1 MAVLDTSPKFTHI
14 NSSAAN
20 LVQQNG
26 KYSNI
31 NLQSDAIEVVEELFS
46 RQLERAAGENS
57 QINTPV
63 AGDAEARAAF
73 WLLLHIE
80 IQRSIFLN
88 RCKNQ
93 KFWPRIRTLIG
104 SPPFSFLNPTDDFV
118 LNAGGITFKRI
129 HMAPAEQ
136 GAILSAGEISDGHFV
151 DQYDRAYKIIAVE
164 GQQVSSLSLYRNLQR
179 GKRLVVDMRL
189 PRMKLTDRVGI
200 YKSKSNQRSA
210 IHFPKSGETVKLTIN
225 KHLFSSTGV
234 SEVFI
239 VVKSIQPRGYKSPVC
254 RVFCVVE

>member
-1 MAVLDTSPKFTHI
+1 MAVLDSGASFIP

-20 LVQQNG
+20 SAQQNG
-26 KYSNI
+26 KYYNI
-31 NLQSDAIEVVEELFS
+31 NLQSDAIEVVEDLFS

-73 WLLLHIE
+73 WLLLNLE
-80 IQRSIFLN
+80 TQRSIFLN

-151 DQYDRAYKIIAVE
+151 DEFGRVYKIVALE
-164 GQQVSSLSLYRNLQR
+164 GQKTSSLSLYRNLQR
-179 GKRLVVDMRL
+179 GKRLIIDMRL
-189 PRMKLTDRVGI
+189 PRLTIVDRVGI
-200 YKSKSNQRSA
+200 YKSTNNKSA

-225 KHLFSSTGV
+225 SKLFSSADS
-234 SEVFI
+234 SEVLI